1 PDYSGTGT
9 IMVNTMSNGSIESS
23 SNLLIDF
30 AQINFEYDAGFG
42 EIAYQTQHIDTNG
55 NGGYTW
61 EMNDSFST
69 SAAKEAFERAFN
81 NWTCE
86 TGINWEIASATTS
99 VNSIA
104 NDDVNIITFDI
115 SNPLPT
121 GVLGQCYS
129 RYAGCA
135 VSGEIQWYVE
145 ELDIVFN
152 DNHNWNYSTNPP
164 VAGEIDFETVAVH
177 ELGHGHQLAHVI
189 DTNMVMHYSISSGE
203 SLRTLTPEDIS
214 GASDVQSRSTTA
226 SVCSQLEMTDSSC
239 ALLGSNDFYLSDG
252 LKIFPNPA
260 TNEVYIKN
268 NASVNIDNISLYNL
282 EGRLVYSS
290 KDTNYG
296 SLRKMDVSHLS
307 QGVYFV
313 NISTDYGILSRK
325 LIVK

>member
-1 PDYSGTGT
+1 
-9 IMVNTMSNGSIESS
+9 
-23 SNLLIDF
+23 
-30 AQINFEYDAGFG
+30 
-42 EIAYQTQHIDTNG
+42 
-55 NGGYTW
+55 
-61 EMNDSFST
+61 
-69 SAAKEAFERAFN
+69 
-81 NWTCE
+81 
-86 TGINWEIASATTS
+86 
-99 VNSIA
+99 
-104 NDDVNIITFDI
+104 
-115 SNPLPT
+115 
-121 GVLGQCYS
+121 
-129 RYAGCA
+129 
-135 VSGEIQWYVE
+135 
-145 ELDIVFN
+145 
-152 DNHNWNYSTNPP
+152 
-164 VAGEIDFETVAVH
+164 
-177 ELGHGHQLAHVI
+177 
-189 DTNMVMHYSISSGE
+189 MVMHYSISSGE